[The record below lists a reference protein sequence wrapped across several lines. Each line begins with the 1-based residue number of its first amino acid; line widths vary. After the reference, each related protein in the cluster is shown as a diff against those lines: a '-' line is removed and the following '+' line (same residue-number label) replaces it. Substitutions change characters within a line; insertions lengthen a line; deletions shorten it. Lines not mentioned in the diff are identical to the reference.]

1 MEGSIELVPK
11 ENIQKLPETAPL
23 SLVEKAWISGFL
35 AGIME
40 YAEAGRP
47 FPSIPKW
54 APISPVARQ
63 WAEEFI
69 FNLLSFPQAEIQK
82 EEESSRANHSTI
94 KIFFGSQ
101 TGNAEELAKRM
112 GRKLQSVKFPVS
124 VIDLA
129 DFKSVD
135 LTKES
140 YAIFFISTFGEGE
153 PPDNAREFWE
163 YLSSSEAPR
172 LENLQYALLALGDSA
187 YPDFCQAG
195 KNVDKRLEEL
205 GAKRIYPRIDCDV
218 DYEESASKWIDSVL
232 EILPRSLQISDQSKQ
247 AFSVETKGEGQKV
260 SVPLTSKKV
269 SVPQP
274 PFNKHNPFPSRVLE
288 NRRLTL
294 MGSEKETRH
303 LELSLEGSDLSYL
316 PGDAVGV
323 FPTNWPV
330 LVQEIIETLGY
341 TGEEIVPTPSGENV
355 PLREALYRHYEI
367 NSILDDFPKK
377 GIGALELV
385 KNLRSLSPRYYS
397 IACSPK
403 LYEMEVHLTVV
414 VVRYIQHGRWRRGI
428 CSNFLAE
435 ASPKVPIP
443 IFIRSNPNFRIPSD
457 PDAPMI
463 MIGPGTGIAPFR
475 AFLQER
481 MAIGAKGKN
490 WLFFGEQHRSTDF
503 FYQEELE
510 DFLKEGVLTR
520 LDTAFSRDQ
529 SYKIYVQ
536 HRMLENAQD
545 FWGWLQEGA
554 YVYVCGDA
562 HRMAK
567 DVDAALHRICET
579 AGGLSKEKAQE
590 YVQNLRSSKRYL
602 RDVY

>member
-1 MEGSIELVPK
+1 MEGSLELVPK
-11 ENIQKLPETAPL
+11 ENIRKLPETAPL

-69 FNLLSFPQAEIQK
+69 FNLLSFPQTELQK
-82 EEESSRANHSTI
+82 EGESSRTNHLTI

-205 GAKRIYPRIDCDV
+205 GAKRIYPRVDCDV

-232 EILPRSLQISDQSKQ
+232 EILPRSLQISDQNEQ
-247 AFSVETKGEGQKV
+247 ALSVETKGEGQKV
-260 SVPLTSKKV
+260 SVPLTPKKV

-274 PFNKHNPFPSRVLE
+274 PFNKQNPFPSRVLE

-457 PDAPMI
+457 PDTPMI

-490 WLFFGEQHRSTDF
+490 WLFFGEQHRATDF

-510 DFLKEGVLTR
+510 DFLKKGVLTR

-545 FWGWLQEGA
+545 FWSWLQEGA

-590 YVQNLRSSKRYL
+590 YVQNLRSTKRYL